1 MGRWVVRDFR
11 GLKVWERAHLLTVDI
26 YRSTERFPRSE
37 QFGMT
42 SQIRRAAASVPTN
55 IAEGCGR
62 GGRTELAR
70 FLQIAMGSA
79 SELDY
84 LLLLA
89 HTVGYLPSDDYNTLL
104 GKTVEVQKDAR
115 GLFKQTES

>member
-1 MGRWVVRDFR
+1 MRTVRDFR
-11 GLKVWERAHLLTVDI
+11 NLKVWERAHLLTVEI
-26 YRSTERFPRSE
+26 YRATERFPRSE

-42 SQIRRAAASVPTN
+42 SQLRRAAASVPTN
-55 IAEGCGR
+55 IAEDCGR
-62 GGRTELAR
+62 GSRTELAR

-89 HTVGYLPSDDYNTLL
+89 QSVGYLDAEHHAKLTARTTEIKKMLASYNSKLKAD
-104 GKTVEVQKDAR
+104 G
-115 GLFKQTES
+115 

>member
-1 MGRWVVRDFR
+1 MRDFR
-11 GLKVWERAHLLTVDI
+11 ELKVWERAHLLTVEV
-26 YRSTERFPRSE
+26 YRVTEQFPKSE

-62 GGRTELAR
+62 GSRSELVR
-70 FLQIAMGSA
+70 FCQIAMGSA
-79 SELDY
+79 SELEY

-89 HTVGYLPSDDYNTLL
+89 NEVGYLSSDDYS
-104 GKTVEVQKDAR
+104 KVFPRAIEVKKMLSTFITRVRVND
-115 GLFKQTES
+115 